1 MTGRPWVLAE
11 TNWRT
16 VRATQYDVAI
26 LPWGATE
33 AHNYHLPYATD
44 TIQCDHL
51 AAEAARIAWEA
62 GTRVIVLPAVP
73 FGVNT
78 GQLDIRLCLNMNPST
93 QAALL
98 SDIVASLETQG
109 ISRLVLFNGHGGNDF
124 RQMIREL
131 QPLTEVFICSLNWYQ
146 VVPPR
151 EYFAVAGD
159 HAGELETSVMMH
171 LVPDLVA
178 PLEDAGDGHARQF
191 RIAGLREGWVWAP
204 RRWTSVTDDT
214 GVGDPAAATPEK
226 GARYAAAVAERIASF
241 IGELARADLAD
252 LYA

>member
-1 MTGRPWVLAE
+1 MSGRPWVLAE

-51 AAEAARIAWEA
+51 AAEAVRIAWEG

-98 SDIVASLETQG
+98 SDIVASLEAQG
-109 ISRLVLFNGHGGNDF
+109 VSRLVLFNGHGGNDF

-178 PLEDAGDGHARQF
+178 PLGDAGDGHARQF
-191 RIAGLREGWVWAP
+191 RIAGLREGWAWAP

-214 GVGDPAAATPEK
+214 GVGDPSAATPEK

-241 IGELARADLAD
+241 IGDLARADLAD